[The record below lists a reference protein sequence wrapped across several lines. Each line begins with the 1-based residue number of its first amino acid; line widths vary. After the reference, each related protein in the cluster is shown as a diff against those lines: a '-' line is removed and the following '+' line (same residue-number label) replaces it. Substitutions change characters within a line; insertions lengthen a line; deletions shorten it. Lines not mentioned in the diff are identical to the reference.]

1 MNLLTA
7 SGRGHN
13 VCRAAIVLTTAVL
26 LAAPSAASVQSAPAA
41 NKPTVQN
48 EPVLIYACYVPSSGT
63 VYRIKETDLKQA
75 CVSAQHVEFSWNQQG
90 PQGPQ
95 GVQGIQ
101 GIQGV
106 AGPTGATGAD
116 GAPGAPGAAGVSEV
130 RQASNGLN
138 AGPLSVSVPAGS
150 YLVMASAGAQN
161 TDTDRQI
168 AVCSLQG
175 SVVTSQFL
183 AGASP
188 DSEGDR
194 ENFAIMGT
202 VVLAAPGTITIECG
216 GFAIEAVYKR
226 MFVIKVTSIING

>member
-1 MNLLTA
+1 MRYRQIATAGGRALCLTA
-7 SGRGHN
+7 VSI
-13 VCRAAIVLTTAVL
+13 AALAGLT
-26 LAAPSAASVQSAPAA
+26 APAA
-41 NKPTVQN
+41 AQAPA
-48 EPVLIYACYVPSSGT
+48 LIYACYVPVSGT
-63 VYRIKETDLKQA
+63 VYRIKETDVKEA
-75 CVSAQHVEFSWNQQG
+75 CSSSKHIEFSWNEQGPEG
-90 PQGPQ
+90 PQGP
-95 GVQGIQ
+95 QGIQ

-106 AGPTGATGAD
+106 AGPAGATGAD

-175 SVVTSQFL
+175 TVLTSQYL
-183 AGASP
+183 AGTSP

-226 MFVIKVTSIING
+226 MLVIKVTSVING